1 MKNFYLVG
9 KNINNS
15 LSPFIHNYIFNS
27 LKINAIYKLYQVDT
41 IKDCLDFIKQSSKNN
56 IDGIN
61 ITNPFKKEILPHIH
75 EIYKADSKIK
85 AINCLSFNKDK
96 IIGHNTD
103 WVGFLKMV
111 EINNISFDNK
121 DVHIIG
127 DGGSFKAIFFVLK
140 SFYRANIK
148 LYNRQ
153 NIDTLMTKNLKKN
166 SVVINCTP
174 KHFLEDSNKFRD
186 YFINRNF
193 LWIDLLYTKLSTE
206 NYLLLNENHKQ
217 FYLNGIDMLIFQAI
231 ESINIWLRKDIHKN
245 VDLYDIKQKLKGIE
259 C

>member
-1 MKNFYLVG
+1 M
-9 KNINNS
+9 
-15 LSPFIHNYIFNS
+15 
-27 LKINAIYKLYQVDT
+27 
-41 IKDCLDFIKQSSKNN
+41 
-56 IDGIN
+56 
-61 ITNPFKKEILPHIH
+61 
-75 EIYKADSKIK
+75 
-85 AINCLSFNKDK
+85 
-96 IIGHNTD
+96 
-103 WVGFLKMV
+103 
-111 EINNISFDNK
+111 
-121 DVHIIG
+121 HIIG

-206 NYLLLNENHKQ
+206 NYLILNENHKQ